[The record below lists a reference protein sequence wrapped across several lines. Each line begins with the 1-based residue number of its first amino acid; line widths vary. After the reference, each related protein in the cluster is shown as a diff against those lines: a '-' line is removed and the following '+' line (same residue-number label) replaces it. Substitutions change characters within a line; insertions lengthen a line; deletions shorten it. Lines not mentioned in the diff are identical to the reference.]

1 MCLADGSVIHDSR
14 VILDYLD
21 QQQVGNPLIPP
32 TGAARWRRLTLASTA
47 DGVMDAAVLMRY
59 ELGLRLGLHR
69 LAPARFRLAQLQSAI
84 GRLVCRGVQT
94 RVDDRDPTPLIN
106 TAAYLPYIDAPG
118 LPQHQIHAAL

>member
-69 LAPARFRLAQLQSAI
+69 LAPVRFRLAQLQSAI

-94 RVDDRDPTPLIN
+94 PFHASLPTN
-106 TAAYLPYIDAPG
+106 G
-118 LPQHQIHAAL
+118 LKT